1 MTTART
7 DISSVRSASA
17 PSPAP
22 AVVGAPE
29 PRLKIRPALLSDVD
43 AIVSVLVESSEAG
56 FTLPRTPAEVEYHLG
71 GFVVALRAGTVIG
84 CAALETINPALAE
97 VRSVAVSNAAGGGG
111 VGKAMLTWLI
121 DEARALEFDTLCLL
135 TRAPGFFARCGFI
148 EVEPDELPRGYVDRA
163 IRARGRSME
172 GRVAMMLSL

>member
-1 MTTART
+1 VTTART
-7 DISSVRSASA
+7 DIPSVR
-17 PSPAP
+17 PENPP

-29 PRLKIRPALLSDVD
+29 PKLRIRPALLSDVD
-43 AIVSVLVESSEAG
+43 AIVAVLVESSDAG

-71 GFVVALRAGTVIG
+71 GFVVAVQAGAVVG
-84 CAALETINPALAE
+84 CASLDTINPSLAE
-97 VRSVAVSNAAGGGG
+97 VRSVAVSKAAGGSG

-135 TRAPGFFARCGFI
+135 TRAPGFFARCGFVD
-148 EVEPDELPRGYVDRA
+148 VEPENLPRVYVDRA

-172 GRVAMMLSL
+172 GRVGMMLSL